1 MTYPSFTTFKVG
13 DVVAITDLYPYEQK
27 QYSKRYIIRAVRGVS
42 EANAWNTHPQEIEIS
57 LRNDGHFC
65 FYDGKY
71 FDTLYAKIKQN
82 DIAVKNEPIHDV

>member
-1 MTYPSFTTFKVG
+1 MKIKRCLREIDCMT
-13 DVVAITDLYPYEQK
+13 
-27 QYSKRYIIRAVRGVS
+27 R
-42 EANAWNTHPQEIEIS
+42 
-57 LRNDGHFC
+57 